1 MDPGGVEGLDVEV
14 QSALISPQDLIVGD
28 CAEGERTSKKISA
41 VFSRFSGGLS
51 GGSVCAV
58 HARGEGQ
65 QISTLPSEH
74 LQHHRNGE
82 SSPGGLASRLIVLD
96 SSPNSGALPFASPG
110 ESSDPLAPRAGT

>member
-58 HARGEGQ
+58 GARDEEE
-65 QISTLPSEH
+65 QISTSPSEH
-74 LQHHRNGE
+74 FQHQQRGDA
-82 SSPGGLASRLIVLD
+82 SPGGLAGRLIARW
-96 SSPNSGALPFASPG
+96 SSPNPRLDSPG
-110 ESSDPLAPRAGT
+110 ESSGPLALRAGT